1 MHLIFFPLNNH
12 NSKRQLLFEQHRK
25 CKSMKYL
32 SWKDLNFSISLN
44 LNPVSYCTYVEVYI
58 HVINNLSSM
67 WNETYLGDI
76 VDWSF
81 IYALSQN
88 ILRLTQQIGSFL
100 QFEMHYALSSCD
112 FFFHSVLFTAASSC
126 GVGRFQFISRY
137 LQYLISSIFS
147 IFVLFCLNPAT
158 ENNLWTLHLL
168 NPLFCPPLKQKGKK
182 E

>member
-1 MHLIFFPLNNH
+1 
-12 NSKRQLLFEQHRK
+12 
-25 CKSMKYL
+25 MKYL